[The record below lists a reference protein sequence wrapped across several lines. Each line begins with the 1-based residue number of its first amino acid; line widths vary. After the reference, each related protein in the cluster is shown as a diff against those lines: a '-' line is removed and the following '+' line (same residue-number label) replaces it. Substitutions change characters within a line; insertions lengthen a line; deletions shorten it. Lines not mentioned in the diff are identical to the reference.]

1 VKIGIFVSE
10 TWDAPSPIDEVRERA
25 QAAEQIGLASAWV
38 PYLPWSLDALAS
50 VQAAGDVTRA
60 IELGTAVIP
69 TYFFHPLALARHAA
83 TCSAAVGRA
92 ITLGVGCSNQ
102 FVVEMHGLAY
112 ERPAAHAR
120 EYLEVLEAARQSA
133 DGHVLYR
140 GQLFRIEALYGTPG
154 TSIGSLL
161 LGALGPHMLRAA
173 GAHSD
178 GTIATWCNER
188 AIERAIRPALEEAA
202 KQAGRPAPRVAAVVP
217 VVVTDDVAAARARAA
232 EKFAIYDSLTRY
244 LRMVELG
251 GLTSAAEVC
260 IAGNARHVR
269 DRLRAYAD
277 AGLTDLLAAP
287 LQLGEDRGAAWRRTA
302 EALAALA

>member
-1 VKIGIFVSE
+1 VQIGIFVSE
-10 TWDAPSPIDEVRERA
+10 TWDGASPIEEVRERA
-25 QAAEQIGLASAWV
+25 RIAEQIGLASAWV

-50 VQAAGDVTRA
+50 VQAAGEVTHA

-69 TYFFHPLALARHAA
+69 TYFFHPLALARQAA
-83 TCSAAVGRA
+83 TCAAAVGRA

-112 ERPAAHAR
+112 QRPAAHAR
-120 EYLEVLEAARQSA
+120 EYLEVLEAVRQSSDA
-133 DGHVLYR
+133 RVAYR
-140 GQLFRIEALYGTPG
+140 GELFRIEAMYATPG
-154 TSIGSLL
+154 TTIGSLL
-161 LGALGPHMLRAA
+161 LGALGPRMLHAA

-202 KQAGRPAPRVAAVVP
+202 KQAGRAAPRVAAVVP
-217 VVVTDDVAAARARAA
+217 VAVTDDVEAARARAA
-232 EKFAIYDSLTRY
+232 EKFAIYDSLPRY
-244 LRMVELG
+244 RRMVELG
-251 GLTSAAEVC
+251 GLASAAEVC

-287 LQLGEDRGAAWRRTA
+287 LQLGDDRAAAWRRTA